1 MMSATIQAH
10 VGEEAKAFPDKN
22 LIVLSPGL
30 IRAGCVETRRKVGC
44 LQPALQCQ
52 HRATAIPAGIISLMT
67 TLDVFNLV
75 VHIADPRA
83 ALPN

>member
-30 IRAGCVETRRKVGC
+30 IRSGSVETRRKVGC
-44 LQPALQCQ
+44 L
-52 HRATAIPAGIISLMT
+52 
-67 TLDVFNLV
+67 
-75 VHIADPRA
+75 
-83 ALPN
+83 